1 MHTASQQPQGDSMQ
15 WFIHVLKQYAT
26 FSGRARRAEYWW
38 FVLFYLVALVALTVV
53 DRALGFWSADAG
65 MGLLTGLFILGTLL
79 PYLAVTT
86 RRLHD
91 RDKSGWWQLLNFVP
105 LIGPLVLLVWM
116 VRAGDTGS
124 NRYGADP
131 KA

>member
-1 MHTASQQPQGDSMQ
+1 MQ

-116 VRAGDTGS
+116 VRAGNTGS
-124 NRYGADP
+124 NSYGADP